1 MMSTALIQRVSQA
14 ESTTFPIFLNKRG
27 INWCAASAMNRFRSD
42 ENMRVLVLFGSP
54 KRDRHTGELLDAFL
68 KQLPV
73 QAHVEEYHC
82 FSSPLVPCDGC
93 GACDVQG
100 QCRHRDGDVLWDQL
114 EQADVLIVATPIYF
128 MSYPAPMKAVVDR
141 LQRYWSIR
149 FVLGK
154 KPTIQRPKKGFLLT
168 TSGSEG
174 DQADVCLLYTS
185 RCV

>member
-1 MMSTALIQRVSQA
+1 
-14 ESTTFPIFLNKRG
+14 
-27 INWCAASAMNRFRSD
+27 
-42 ENMRVLVLFGSP
+42 MRVLVLFGSP
-54 KRDRHTGELLDAFL
+54 KRDRPTGELLDAFL

-174 DQADVCLLYTS
+174 DQADVVRRQTRMFFSILNTHFCGEVDWTHTDNGRWDDALESRIKEAISCLQE
-185 RCV
+185 